1 MKQKIMLSEDN
12 AISKE
17 DIEETVL
24 LSSADSTEKK
34 EDEVSESSVA
44 TGILS
49 LLNSLIID
57 EWEAI
62 DGYNSTIES
71 LSTLTGNYDAIISI
85 LRDIVK
91 EEMIHVGQ
99 LQYSLNLISPDALD
113 SIQTG
118 EHEGKEQTQEEPE
131 VSVEPQKEKT
141 NSTDT
146 SKDIVIK
153 ISTEPKEEP
162 DIEDSR
168 ERAITKKE
176 ETTVYVD
183 TTDLNNSIQNRDLEQ
198 VKEEIINIYQT
209 IKGERIVEDDQ
220 VDKLITA
227 INESDVSEESLN
239 TQLDIMYDFCDNVGI
254 QLGSDNDNAIFE
266 DIEDYSFD
274 TSSYE
279 EVNPSEEASEIEYKF
294 VIKGPTFKLEKAI
307 ESEDIDNI
315 KECAIDLI
323 NECKYFFDSVEEVEY
338 LEELDEL
345 IDTIS
350 GEEELEPVCDI
361 IDKVRAF
368 CERHSIGLI
377 PEEETDTE
385 SVSNSEEDSQ
395 EELNSTDATSPM
407 TQPQDASVNDA
418 DMLVNIKMLNAIPDN
433 MEIVA
438 DEEFKEVE

>member
-1 MKQKIMLSEDN
+1 MKQKIMLSEDK

-34 EDEVSESSVA
+34 DEVSESSVA

-113 SIQTG
+113 SLQTG
-118 EHEGKEQTQEEPE
+118 EHEGKEQAQEEPE
-131 VSVEPQKEKT
+131 VSVEPQKEET

-153 ISTEPKEEP
+153 ISTEPKEES

-168 ERAITKKE
+168 ERVITKKE
-176 ETTVYVD
+176 TTLYVD
-183 TTDLNNSIQNRDLEQ
+183 TTDLNNSIQNGDLEQ

-254 QLGSDNDNAIFE
+254 QLGSENDNAIFE
-266 DIEDYSFD
+266 DMEDYSFD
-274 TSSYE
+274 KSSFE
-279 EVNPSEEASEIEYKF
+279 EVTPSEEAPEREYKF

-345 IDTIS
+345 IDAIS

-361 IDKVRAF
+361 INKVRAF

-385 SVSNSEEDSQ
+385 SAANSDEYSQ
-395 EELNSTDATSPM
+395 EEINSTEDTSPM
-407 TQPQDASVNDA
+407 TQPQGAGVNDA
-418 DMLVNIKMLNAIPDN
+418 DMLVNIKTLNAIPDDI
-433 MEIVA
+433 EIVA

>member
-1 MKQKIMLSEDN
+1 MKQKIMLSEDK

-34 EDEVSESSVA
+34 DEVSESSVA

-113 SIQTG
+113 SLQTG
-118 EHEGKEQTQEEPE
+118 EHEGKEQAQEEPE
-131 VSVEPQKEKT
+131 VSVEPQKEET

-153 ISTEPKEEP
+153 ISTEPKEES

-168 ERAITKKE
+168 ERVITKKE
-176 ETTVYVD
+176 TTLYVD
-183 TTDLNNSIQNRDLEQ
+183 TTDLNNSIQNGDLEQ

-254 QLGSDNDNAIFE
+254 QLGSENDNAIFE
-266 DIEDYSFD
+266 DMEDYSFD
-274 TSSYE
+274 KSSFE
-279 EVNPSEEASEIEYKF
+279 EVTPSEEAPEREYEF

-345 IDTIS
+345 IDAIS
-350 GEEELEPVCDI
+350 GEEELAPVCDI
-361 IDKVRAF
+361 INKVRAF

-377 PEEETDTE
+377 PEEETNTE
-385 SVSNSEEDSQ
+385 SAATSDEYSQ
-395 EELNSTDATSPM
+395 EEINPTEDTSPM
-407 TQPQDASVNDA
+407 TQSQDASVNDA
-418 DMLVNIKMLNAIPDN
+418 DMLVNIKTLNAIPDD